1 MGTNR
6 GLKLDF
12 FVSEIISELDEKRE
26 TKDVE
31 VNIFVRRPYIIWEES
46 NLYKVKLA
54 SNSLLNENIHIQV

>member
-31 VNIFVRRPYIIWEES
+31 VNIFVRRPYIVWEES

>member
-6 GLKLDF
+6 GPKLDF

-31 VNIFVRRPYIIWEES
+31 VNIFVRRPYIVWEES